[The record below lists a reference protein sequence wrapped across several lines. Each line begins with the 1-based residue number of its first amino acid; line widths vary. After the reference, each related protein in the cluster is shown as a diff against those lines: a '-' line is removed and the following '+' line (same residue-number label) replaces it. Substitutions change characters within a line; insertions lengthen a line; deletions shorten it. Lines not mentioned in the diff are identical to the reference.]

1 MHNNKSNAPQERLE
15 AAQAVPEAPAS
26 FADFTFQLE
35 TGDEGTFFNFEEAA
49 DVADVNELF
58 RDDEL
63 CFNFEGFEETPATK
77 SNSLSDHVMHWEKKD
92 GAEFMRRQQI
102 RWIDDEASASAAAS
116 ASASAA
122 ASAAAIETLAVSMS
136 ASLPQNESASYEDK

>member
-1 MHNNKSNAPQERLE
+1 MNNNKSNAPQERLE
-15 AAQAVPEAPAS
+15 AVQAVPEAPAS

-35 TGDEGTFFNFEEAA
+35 TGDEGTFFNFEAAAA

-63 CFNFEGFEETPATK
+63 CFNFEGADFEETPATK

-92 GAEFMRRQQI
+92 GAEFMRREQI

-116 ASASAA
+116 AS

>member
-1 MHNNKSNAPQERLE
+1 MNNNKSNAPAPQERLE
-15 AAQAVPEAPAS
+15 AVQAVPEAPAS

-35 TGDEGTFFNFEEAA
+35 TGDEGTFFNFEAAA

-63 CFNFEGFEETPATK
+63 CFNFEGADFEETPATK

-92 GAEFMRRQQI
+92 GAEFMRREQI

-116 ASASAA
+116 AS